1 MKAEP
6 VFTPEGG
13 VVKKIITGI
22 LIGASTAGISLLVL
36 EYGRVFSEES
46 LKYLHSWE
54 YFISIVL
61 IAQFFLKLGIYPAK
75 KDFFK
80 ANYKDITLILA
91 CLVLF
96 LILIS
101 HRRHFIVPQI
111 FIAGFVILRIPQ
123 ISRWILHFRISP
135 PASVAVTFLIII
147 ALGTALLLLPVASV
161 SGKSTEF
168 LNALFTATSATC
180 VTGLIVVDTGS
191 YFSLFG
197 QIVILVLIQI
207 GGLGLM
213 TFASFFALLSRDFG
227 VRDRVI
233 LRDVVRYDNLSKIG
247 YLLLSVLLLTFIFEA
262 IGAVILYFQFLPE
275 IKNKALSIYS
285 AIFHSVSAFCNA
297 GFSIYSNS
305 FMGYRGNI
313 GINLTMSFLIIFG
326 GLGFVVIVDL
336 LRILLSWIK
345 KQKREHLSLHS
356 KMVLLTTGILIGL
369 GATLFYI
376 GEMDAVLKGLSVK
389 EKILIS
395 YFQSITARTAGFNT
409 VKISNLTVFSS
420 FLLIILMFIGASPG
434 STGGGIK
441 TSTFATLLFTIK
453 SMVQGKG
460 QVEAFKRTI
469 PRITVYQALCVVI
482 LALGW
487 LSLSTLLLSFTE
499 KENFIDILFEV
510 FSAFGT
516 VGLSRGL
523 TPHLTKWGKIIIII
537 TMIVGRIGPLTL
549 ALAIAGRRAVKLYE
563 YPEEKIIIG

>member
-1 MKAEP
+1 M
-6 VFTPEGG
+6 
-13 VVKKIITGI
+13 
-22 LIGASTAGISLLVL
+22 
-36 EYGRVFSEES
+36 
-46 LKYLHSWE
+46 LK
-54 YFISIVL
+54 V
-61 IAQFFLKLGIYPAK
+61 
-75 KDFFK
+75 
-80 ANYKDITLILA
+80 
-91 CLVLF
+91 
-96 LILIS
+96 
-101 HRRHFIVPQI
+101 
-111 FIAGFVILRIPQ
+111 PQ

-213 TFASFFALLSRDFG
+213 TFASFFALLSKDFG

-305 FMGYRGNI
+305 FMGYQGNI

-369 GATLFYI
+369 GATLLYM

-395 YFQSITARTAGFNT
+395 CFQSITARTAGFNT

-487 LSLSTLLLSFTE
+487 LSLSTLFLSFTE
-499 KENFIDILFEV
+499 KANFIDILFEV